1 MLRSGITLV
10 RHLRSVIRLQLP
22 SCGISPSY
30 QRLLSDLVSGCDP
43 ERCRSPTK
51 YPSNVSEIKYFL
63 QNYKVEAVA
72 IKLEEFE
79 PAVLSI
85 WDEILEIGDIA
96 LVEKYLEVRINL
108 GMIFSANN
116 VLACLE
122 KANMSPSERVFG
134 AFIRQ
139 SCVAG
144 DIKQAKSHLRSLRE
158 SRFIPSSHTFSHF
171 LHGYVKAG
179 LLNRLVSLQEKLS
192 VIGLWPSRIGYE
204 GILSAYADLGD
215 KSNLMKTLDEAL
227 IVLQPVKTVETKQI
241 NSDVF
246 PPSFIFDIYVKLVCS
261 QKDPSATCC
270 EILTKMPFSLS
281 SNTFALDAVRI
292 LLAHG
297 RLAAALEVF
306 KMMDLKNIDNAY
318 LISLLRFAVHGG
330 LSEEDLEPFWKISAR
345 DESHLQTLVN
355 KNFERN
361 VPQQSG
367 NFANEMKNLEGT
379 TCSPRS
385 LSDLE
390 PLLSI
395 HNVSDPVLH
404 ACALF
409 RENLYLK
416 RLFRVD
422 DIEHIFW
429 NVVKKNSLSDIP
441 RSIKALIGLFLLTK
455 DYDGFKKFFYRIAS
469 DLPENAH
476 LFLNRNTVKALLTE
490 HVQENWDFLESVLRS
505 KFIPDGIAC
514 QCIRGMEDLRPM
526 HPVLKDHVEPS
537 WISELLLHRLQEHE
551 YSKRSKSLH
560 WIISSFCKSNSADII
575 YSLQQKVF
583 EHGYLILPE
592 TMKSIIAT
600 PYLIQG
606 NLLEHRHLC
615 FRNHELTSHYPVNL
629 NNKDN
634 LDALKQLDSII
645 QISSTS
651 STEEIVDMTVNW
663 LTNHIP
669 CHLFK
674 TPIDPLTCDIPT
686 WLIICQRLL
695 QEGSTF
701 KEPTNWMYLA
711 LKWLEQTS
719 NTPDFLDCFK
729 DWFNYAPNKSTSTS
743 LLIAGLIHPKSR
755 EWALS
760 VLSERNDAIYDI
772 IVSDSLYHLSDENQ
786 SSLAEIISGFGKT
799 NTLAVAL
806 QLFKNGFE
814 APTLQYII
822 SKWPGDEYIN
832 ELVRLSVAK
841 TSWITPMADFISEH
855 YPDKKLTFYNNL
867 LTVLR
872 TNSYCQDTLILV
884 YNFTHNSISQ
894 LDPINRWILDTIS
907 KLNNFSKVK
916 LSSSDLRNVLSDTG
930 LSSNVVSKDLCAAIN
945 NSKYQILVESLK
957 SMDEKTLDIVVP
969 FVIYFILINKGITE
983 LYQLLHFTSCINERK
998 LLSMFCKYFQPF
1010 IKYNLKY
1017 CILSQGQYLF
1027 THLRLILPER
1037 QYYDGDSLDWLS
1049 MTGMQFF
1056 ELRALSIRQK
1066 SYLTMKTNEYS
1077 TELSPKMP
1085 VADVAQFLVDQKCD
1099 EYLGH
1104 TLELIGRLWDL
1115 SSRIILLHHL
1125 ANLGSVSLFK
1135 RIFSSLPKQDR
1146 EMFYPLKFVAYIIQ
1160 IFSSSGNTGMQNA
1173 EDINF
1178 AIQSLTDLP
1187 SDQLATIIC
1196 SPHMDTLFQCWP
1208 AKYIRSLITIV
1219 NKISENGNSS
1229 ISSQLAGVLVNRGL
1243 YNDIGRLTKISKR
1256 IPPIFLAGSS
1266 QSPLTESSFLSTLE
1280 FMNTHDP
1287 EHISEFL
1294 DHCKRNAEIYS
1305 SHKQSNTLIE
1315 DNCR

>member
-1 MLRSGITLV
+1 MLRSGIILV
-10 RHLRSVIRLQLP
+10 RHLRSVIRRRLP

-51 YPSNVSEIKYFL
+51 YPSNVYEIKYFL

-108 GMIFSANN
+108 GMIFNAND
-116 VLACLE
+116 VLVCLE

-134 AFIRQ
+134 VFIRQ

-144 DIKQAKSHLRSLRE
+144 DIKQAKSHLRSLKE
-158 SRFIPSSHTFSHF
+158 SGFIPSSHTFSHF

-297 RLAAALEVF
+297 RPAAALEVF

-318 LISLLRFAVHGG
+318 LISLPRFAVHGG

-355 KNFERN
+355 KNFKRN
-361 VPQQSG
+361 VSQQSG

-409 RENLYLK
+409 REN
-416 RLFRVD
+416 R
-422 DIEHIFW
+422 
-429 NVVKKNSLSDIP
+429 
-441 RSIKALIGLFLLTK
+441 K

-469 DLPENAH
+469 DLPEHAY

-505 KFIPDGIAC
+505 KFIPDGIAR
-514 QCIRGMEDLRPM
+514 QCIRGMEDLRSM
-526 HPVLKDHVEPS
+526 HPALKHHVEPS
-537 WISELLLHRLQEHE
+537 WISELLLHRLQEQE

-575 YSLQQKVF
+575 YSLQQKAF
-583 EHGYLILPE
+583 ERDFLILPE

-600 PYLIQG
+600 PYLVQG

-615 FRNHELTSHYPVNL
+615 FRNHELTNHYPVNL

-651 STEEIVDMTVNW
+651 STEEIVDTTVNW

-701 KEPTNWMYLA
+701 KESTNWMYLA

-719 NTPDFLDCFK
+719 NAPDFLDCFK
-729 DWFNYAPNKSTSTS
+729 EWFNYAPNKSTSTS

-786 SSLAEIISGFGKT
+786 SSLAEIISGFCKT

-806 QLFKNGFE
+806 QLYKNGFE

-822 SKWPGDEYIN
+822 SKWPGDDYIN
-832 ELVRLSVAK
+832 ELVQLSVAK
-841 TSWITPMADFISEH
+841 TSWITPMVDFISEH
-855 YPDKKLTFYNNL
+855 YPDKRLTFYNNL

-894 LDPINRWILDTIS
+894 LDPINRWFLDTIS
-907 KLNNFSKVK
+907 KLNNFSKVIVTLRYSDAQSTPRRFLEK
-916 LSSSDLRNVLSDTG
+916 LLSSDLHNVLSDIG
-930 LSSNVVSKDLCAAIN
+930 LSSNVVSKALCAAIN
-945 NSKYQILVESLK
+945 NSKYQILFESLK
-957 SMDEKTLDIVVP
+957 S
-969 FVIYFILINKGITE
+969 
-983 LYQLLHFTSCINERK
+983 
-998 LLSMFCKYFQPF
+998 
-1010 IKYNLKY
+1010 
-1017 CILSQGQYLF
+1017 
-1027 THLRLILPER
+1027 
-1037 QYYDGDSLDWLS
+1037 GDSLDWLS

-1066 SYLTMKTNEYS
+1066 GYVLMKTNEYS
-1077 TELSPKMP
+1077 TELSPKTP
-1085 VADVAQFLVDQKCD
+1085 IADVAQFLVDQKCD

-1125 ANLGSVSLFK
+1125 VNLGSVSLFK

-1160 IFSSSGNTGMQNA
+1160 VFSSSVNTGMQNA

-1187 SDQLATIIC
+1187 SDQLSTIIC

-1294 DHCKRNAEIYS
+1294 DHCKRNADKSFYS
-1305 SHKQSNTLIE
+1305 DHNQLDVILSLSLSLLTNIKELKEKDCCTK
-1315 DNCR
+1315 